1 VGYITPIAYF
11 DVPPGAIR
19 EETIYLIPGPIDS
32 GRAIVY
38 DLIPHTIWTFD
49 LNSTE
54 GWTSSSTP
62 VSVVNG
68 VLSAYFSPADWLT
81 SRDGL
86 QINGAITP
94 TVSIRTRF
102 IDTASTICLQFIIA
116 TDSSWN
122 SSKSECVLVAPNNF
136 HTYEFPM
143 QGNTAWNGNA
153 IPQLRLTASKPGWLE
168 IDSLNINQHGY
179 AWEFETDAD
188 SEGWLAWSQLE
199 TLQVNKGLLS
209 TRSTGSDPYMGSPD
223 ALSIDAAT
231 LSLIELRMKV
241 SAGTL
246 GELFF
251 ITDSDEVYDGNKSLL
266 FSVIAD
272 GQFHTYTLD
281 MSVVSQ
287 WQGTIRQ
294 LRLDPTDTSAEIEID
309 YVRVRGR

>member
-1 VGYITPIAYF
+1 
-11 DVPPGAIR
+11 
-19 EETIYLIPGPIDS
+19 
-32 GRAIVY
+32 
-38 DLIPHTIWTFD
+38 
-49 LNSTE
+49 
-54 GWTSSSTP
+54 
-62 VSVVNG
+62 
-68 VLSAYFSPADWLT
+68 
-81 SRDGL
+81 
-86 QINGAITP
+86 
-94 TVSIRTRF
+94 
-102 IDTASTICLQFIIA
+102 
-116 TDSSWN
+116 
-122 SSKSECVLVAPNNF
+122 
-136 HTYEFPM
+136 M

-168 IDSLNINQHGY
+168 IDSLKINQHGY

-231 LSLIELRMKV
+231 LSLIEFRMKV

-251 ITDSDEVYDGNKSLL
+251 ITDSDEVYDGNKSLP